1 MRTAIITCCISN
13 YSFKYLYEL
22 RTCTPTHA
30 HKLQSKI
37 VEEATKPN
45 SSQLPQELYSEVF
58 NALPKGM
65 APKVVRKGMKN

>member
-1 MRTAIITCCISN
+1 MYKLTYMHS
-13 YSFKYLYEL
+13 
-22 RTCTPTHA
+22 THT

-37 VEEATKPN
+37 VKEATKPN